1 MSDFHTLVK
10 ETKSRI
16 WIFMEDKEGRPS
28 YMSDQ
33 QLEAIV
39 EELDKM
45 DRIRDEKVFYPY
57 YPKCIVD
64 GWDYKDPLAKNCWIS
79 WIYMSGYNH
88 MLLEANTTL

>member
-1 MSDFHTLVK
+1 
-10 ETKSRI
+10 
-16 WIFMEDKEGRPS
+16 MEDKEGRPS

-57 YPKCIVD
+57 YPKGIAD
-64 GWDYKDPLAKNCWIS
+64 SWDYKDPLAKKIA
-79 WIYMSGYNH
+79 GYLGYICQVANMVWH
-88 MLLEANTTL
+88 FSATSSIGVVVALLGI

>member
-1 MSDFHTLVK
+1 MEKRGSVETQMSDFHTLVK

-16 WIFMEDKEGRPS
+16 RIFMEDKEGRPS

-33 QLEAIV
+33 QLEAMV

-57 YPKCIVD
+57 YPKGIAD
-64 GWDYKDPLAKNCWIS
+64 SWDYKDPLAKKLLDILD
-79 WIYMSGYNH
+79 IYVR
-88 MLLEANTTL
+88 L

>member
-57 YPKCIVD
+57 YPKCIID
-64 GWDYKDPLAKNCWIS
+64 GWDYKDPLAKKLLDILD
-79 WIYMSGYNH
+79 IYVR
-88 MLLEANTTL
+88 L

>member
-1 MSDFHTLVK
+1 MEKRGSVETQMSDFHTLVK

-16 WIFMEDKEGRPS
+16 RIFMEDKEGRPS

-57 YPKCIVD
+57 YPKAIVD
-64 GWDYKDPLAKNCWIS
+64 GWDYKDPLAKKLLDILD
-79 WIYMSGYNH
+79 IYVR
-88 MLLEANTTL
+88 L

>member
-16 WIFMEDKEGRPS
+16 WIFMEDKGCRPS

-57 YPKCIVD
+57 YPKTIVD
-64 GWDYKDPLAKNCWIS
+64 GWDYKDPLEKKLLDILD
-79 WIYMSGYNH
+79 IYVR
-88 MLLEANTTL
+88 L

>member
-1 MSDFHTLVK
+1 MLDFHTLVK

-16 WIFMEDKEGRPS
+16 RIFMEDKEGRPS

-57 YPKCIVD
+57 YPKGIAD
-64 GWDYKDPLAKNCWIS
+64 SWDYKDPLAKKLLDILD
-79 WIYMSGYNH
+79 IYVR
-88 MLLEANTTL
+88 L